1 MKKSLILVLLIS
13 FTLQACL
20 FRNGTPAES
29 PATQSLNDIP
39 TWTPRP
45 EETLG
50 ALPTAT
56 KPPTATSTPTFQLP
70 HTATPAQISVKI
82 EGGNLNIRRGPSVY
96 YNMISILNDGDTVT
110 ATARD
115 RKGEWV
121 YVEFPKSS
129 GKYGW
134 ISLLTVYTTVSG
146 HVDGLPY
153 EEADPA
159 IAAYVRNCTE
169 HTLLVMPANIE
180 LAKESASPYNEDRI
194 QPGYFSVY
202 DLNVDQH
209 KSFMDIY
216 VKEGSMIDINFDG
229 NGIKSKCE

>member
-1 MKKSLILVLLIS
+1 
-13 FTLQACL
+13 
-20 FRNGTPAES
+20 
-29 PATQSLNDIP
+29 
-39 TWTPRP
+39 
-45 EETLG
+45 
-50 ALPTAT
+50 
-56 KPPTATSTPTFQLP
+56 
-70 HTATPAQISVKI
+70 
-82 EGGNLNIRRGPSVY
+82 VY